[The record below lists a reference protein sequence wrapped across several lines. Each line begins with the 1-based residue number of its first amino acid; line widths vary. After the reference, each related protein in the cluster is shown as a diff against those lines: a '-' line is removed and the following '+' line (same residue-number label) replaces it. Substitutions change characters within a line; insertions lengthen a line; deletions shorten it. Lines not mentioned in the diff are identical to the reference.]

1 MVWAQEID
9 WKLISILPIKGADQ
23 LSLDNRG
30 QVFYTTADGSLYQ
43 LSANGIA
50 INHYSPSRQ
59 ASITQLE
66 AAWTVNIFT
75 FSKDLQRYEL
85 FDRFLNPIMSRD
97 LNDLE
102 IGLAKA
108 ATLGN
113 NNSLWVFDESDLSL
127 KRIDIRRQTMLQR
140 QPLNLILE
148 NQEWEVLD
156 IKEVQNILFLRV
168 PDKVILFDN
177 QGNFLKRL
185 NIAGNNSLAVQ
196 GENIY
201 NIEDDKIVE
210 YKWNTGMKTAFNL
223 PSNTVNNQ
231 LKVHTD
237 HIVFYNKD
245 SLQMY
250 RNPFSARR

>member
-1 MVWAQEID
+1 M
-9 WKLISILPIKGADQ
+9 
-23 LSLDNRG
+23 
-30 QVFYTTADGSLYQ
+30 
-43 LSANGIA
+43 
-50 INHYSPSRQ
+50 
-59 ASITQLE
+59 
-66 AAWTVNIFT
+66 
-75 FSKDLQRYEL
+75 
-85 FDRFLNPIMSRD
+85 
-97 LNDLE
+97 
-102 IGLAKA
+102 
-108 ATLGN
+108 
-113 NNSLWVFDESDLSL
+113 
-127 KRIDIRRQTMLQR
+127 
-140 QPLNLILE
+140 
-148 NQEWEVLD
+148 LD

-185 NIAGNNSLAVQ
+185 NMAGKNSLAVQ